1 MQTTH
6 FHMKSFALS
15 LAFIVRLKI
24 TRKWPV
30 DKPLG
35 GVGSFDRLF
44 PYRRCFIGYNPFF
57 FSLFKSRLLPFLSDL
72 RRYSTNSTDDNWTR
86 ADRKG
91 QDDNNVG
98 KKKKNKKKKNE
109 RYNSVYLKDVFM
121 KCVFVRTLSNV

>member
-24 TRKWPV
+24 TRKWSV
-30 DKPLG
+30 NKPLG

-44 PYRRCFIGYNPFF
+44 PYPRCFIGYNPFF
-57 FSLFKSRLLPFLSDL
+57 FSLFKSHLRPFLSDL

-98 KKKKNKKKKNE
+98 KKKEKKNE
-109 RYNSVYLKDVFM
+109 RYNLVYLKDVFM